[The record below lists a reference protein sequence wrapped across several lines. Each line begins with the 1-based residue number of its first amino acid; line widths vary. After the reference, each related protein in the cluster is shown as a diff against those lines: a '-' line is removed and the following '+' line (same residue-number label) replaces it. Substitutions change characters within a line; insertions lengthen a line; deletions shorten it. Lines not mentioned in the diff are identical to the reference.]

1 MNKKLNNNEKKMLG
15 IKRIVWITKSEY
27 LRYENPPTD
36 ATRGD
41 LSIMPGSY

>member
-1 MNKKLNNNEKKMLG
+1 MLG